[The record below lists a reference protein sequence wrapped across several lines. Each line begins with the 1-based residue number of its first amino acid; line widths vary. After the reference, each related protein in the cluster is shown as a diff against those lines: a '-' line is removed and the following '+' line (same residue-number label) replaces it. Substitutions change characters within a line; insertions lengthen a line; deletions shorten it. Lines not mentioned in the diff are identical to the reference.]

1 MKYLSVSKNKS
12 AKLLLLSSLV
22 LLNIACVSNKQIT
35 EQPALFINEESVV
48 NSPQTESPSEAE
60 PLYRLSTDSQ
70 KQLLS
75 EMIFVEGGVFEMGS
89 NDSGARNRETPAH
102 QVELN
107 SFYIGKTEVTQML
120 FEELM
125 GWNNS
130 YFACTTCAVNN
141 VSWFNIQLFLERLNK
156 ITGENYRLPTEAEWA
171 YAAKGG
177 NKSKGFLYSG
187 SDNIDDV
194 AWYAGNANR
203 KSHPV
208 ALKKPNELGL
218 YDMTGNLWEF
228 CQDDMSRKAFTQG
241 DRNNPLVLRTDN
253 IKQKAMKVIRGSG
266 YEFNPNESEVYRR
279 DGATNNVRMPDI
291 GFRLVLDKK

>member
-1 MKYLSVSKNKS
+1 MKYLSIIKNKS
-12 AKLLLLSSLV
+12 AKLLLLSVLV
-22 LLNIACVSNKQIT
+22 LLNIACAPSSQKVESSGVSTPQDEKS
-35 EQPALFINEESVV
+35 AVV
-48 NSPQTESPSEAE
+48 QRQYT
-60 PLYRLSTDSQ
+60 LSLASQ

-75 EMIFVEGGVFEMGS
+75 EMLLVEGGTFEMGS
-89 NDSGARNRETPAH
+89 NDPTARKRETPAH
-102 QVELN
+102 QVMLD
-107 SFYIGKTEVTQML
+107 SFYMGKTEVTQVL

-130 YFACTTCAVNN
+130 YFACETCPINN

-156 ITGENYRLPTEAEWA
+156 ITGKNYRLPTEAEWA

-177 NKSKGFLYSG
+177 NKSKGFRYSG
-187 SDNIDDV
+187 SDNIADV
-194 AWYAGNANR
+194 AWYGSNANR
-203 KSHPV
+203 RSHPV
-208 ALKKPNELGL
+208 AMKKPNELGL

-228 CQDDMSRKAFTQG
+228 CQDDMTRSAYTKKPRT
-241 DRNNPLVLRTDN
+241 NPLILRTDN
-253 IKQKAMKVIRGSG
+253 IKQKAMKVIRGGG